1 MVSIAKA
8 CDLVGI
14 ARSTLLYYERIGIIS
29 PARNPENGY
38 REYSQQDLHALV
50 LIRQLKKAGFK
61 LSEAHKIMQG
71 SLDPQLI
78 LSRYQSLQADI
89 REKMM
94 AKEIVKSL
102 LALTKG
108 SVPEDNSDWNPAGRW
123 HAELEKIAGEAH
135 AEWLTK
141 LGFDEKDQIYIRWV
155 SRNIDKSQ
163 DYMKDFFLVFEQMQR
178 QGPGSPASTLHAFN
192 AVPQN
197 EKIESILEI
206 GCGKGQ
212 SCLILADNCN
222 AKITAID
229 NHQPFLDHLA
239 AQAEQK
245 GLADRIDLRNMSMM
259 DMDFRGR
266 QFDLVWSEGSAY
278 FMGFKKALAKWKP
291 LIKPDGHLFISDAVW
306 LTDSAHPEC
315 TDYFAIEYPSM
326 TDAATRKHEARK
338 LGYDIVSEFTLPHQD
353 WLIFYNDMEACIE
366 QAVSTTGMTRAYENL
381 TREIRIGRT
390 HGKDYG
396 YLCLIL
402 KPVP

>member
-38 REYSQQDLHALV
+38 REYSQQDLHALI
-50 LIRQLKKAGFK
+50 LIRQLKKAGFT
-61 LSEAHKIMQG
+61 LSEAHQIMQG

-78 LSRYQSLQADI
+78 MSRYQSLQAEI
-89 REKMM
+89 SEKLM

-102 LALTKG
+102 LALTTG
-108 SVPEDNSDWNPAGRW
+108 SVPEGDSDWNPAGRW
-123 HAELEKIAGEAH
+123 HGELEKIAGAAH

-155 SRNIDKSQ
+155 SRNIDKSE

-178 QGPGSPASTLHAFN
+178 QGPGSPVSTLQAFN
-192 AVPQN
+192 IVPQN

-212 SCLILADNCN
+212 SCIVLADNCN
-222 AKITAID
+222 ANITAID

-239 AQAEQK
+239 VQAEQK
-245 GLADRIDLRNMSMM
+245 GLGDRIDIKNMSMM
-259 DMDFRGR
+259 DMDFSGR

-278 FMGFKKALAKWKP
+278 FMGFKKALAEWK
-291 LIKPDGHLFISDAVW
+291 LFIKPDGHLFISDAVW
-306 LTDSAHPEC
+306 FTDSAHPEC

-326 TDAATRKHEARK
+326 TDAATRKHEARE

-353 WLIFYNDMEACIE
+353 WLDFYNDMEACIK
-366 QAVSTTGMTRAYENL
+366 QAASTLGMTRAYENL

-402 KPVP
+402 KPVR